1 MRLDS
6 YLWTFQ
12 ALEVGFIKISFIS
25 AVEKKIKAREKIFSD
40 LMEQIKERE
49 EFLNRMAKEE
59 ELLEK
64 TFLRATQGELEKEL
78 TSRKEYK
85 VRRLTYFKWNSKN
98 SLQITTLNYGEMNKR
113 RLIFQIFL
121 SSLQ

>member
-1 MRLDS
+1 MRLAS

-12 ALEVGFIKISFIS
+12 ALEVRFIKISFIS

-49 EFLNRMAKEE
+49 EFLNRMAREE
-59 ELLEK
+59 ESLEK
-64 TFLRATQGELEKEL
+64 NFLRVAQAELEKEL
-78 TSRKEYK
+78 TSRRENK

-98 SLQITTLNYGEMNKR
+98 LLQITI
-113 RLIFQIFL
+113 LIL
-121 SSLQ
+121 LEK